1 MPAAQHPIPWLHI
14 FPHKLPLRLQRH
26 LGNTQPFPSRNA
38 ENHKSGN
45 LRKTKKKS
53 IYYNDAT
60 YS

>member
-45 LRKTKKKS
+45 LRKTKKK
-53 IYYNDAT
+53 IDLL
-60 YS
+60 